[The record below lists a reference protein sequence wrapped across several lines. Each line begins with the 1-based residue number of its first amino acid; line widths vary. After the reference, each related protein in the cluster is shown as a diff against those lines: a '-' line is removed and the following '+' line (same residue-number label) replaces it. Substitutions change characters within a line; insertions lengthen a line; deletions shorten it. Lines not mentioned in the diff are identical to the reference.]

1 MPETTQSSAPAA
13 TNTERGFE
21 VRDYVNVL
29 RRRKLIVIVAVAV
42 TLGVAILASVLQT
55 AVYEAEARVLLSP
68 DSNDSLF
75 NPNSNA
81 SSDPGRV
88 AATEVEVVQST
99 PVAQAVQKAIG
110 ISPSINAS
118 VVNNTNVLSIKAR
131 NTNAATAAKIANAYA
146 NAYVEVKR
154 TQRVDGLLANAAQVQ
169 SKIDDIAHQISALDA
184 QVANAPP
191 AQRAQVEADAQQQ
204 RDALF
209 SQQATFRQT
218 LAQLQVETATA
229 SGGAQLVTPA
239 ITPGSHVE
247 PKPLRSAA
255 LAVALG
261 LVLGI
266 TVAFGV
272 EYLDDS
278 IKGMEDL
285 ERAGDGAPVI
295 AVIPRFGEARARG
308 AALVTRSRQTSA
320 AAEAFRSLR
329 TSVQFMGLD
338 APMRIVQVT
347 SPNAAEGK
355 TTTVANLGVAIAG
368 TGTRVVIIDFD
379 LRRPR
384 LHEIFEL
391 SNDNGFT
398 SVLLGR
404 VDLNDALREIPGT
417 HGMARVLT
425 SGPLPPNPS
434 ELLSSPRVQKLID
447 EVAER
452 VDVVV
457 LDTPPVLPVTDAL
470 VVSRCV
476 DAVLLVTAAGTTTRR
491 VAQRAV
497 ELLRQVGAPLRG
509 MVLNRASDKFG
520 YGYGNGYGYGSGYG
534 TGPGEGEERD
544 RGGKRRSRSS

>member
-1 MPETTQSSAPAA
+1 MADTQPNVGGAAP
-13 TNTERGFE
+13 ERGFDI
-21 VRDYVNVL
+21 RDYLNVL
-29 RRRKLIVIVAVAV
+29 RRRKAIVIVAVGV
-42 TLGVAILASVLQT
+42 TVGVAVFSSVLQT
-55 AVYEAEARVLLSP
+55 PIYAAQARVLLTSDP
-68 DSNDSLF
+68 NESLF
-75 NPNSNA
+75 GPSNNS
-81 SSDPGRV
+81 SSDPQR
-88 AATEVEVVQST
+88 AAETEVEVVESA

-110 ISPSINAS
+110 SAPGVSPS
-118 VVNNTNVLSIKAR
+118 VVTNTNVLAIKAR
-131 NTNAATAAKIANAYA
+131 NTSAATAAKIANAYA
-146 NAYVEVKR
+146 NAYVDVKR
-154 TQRVDGLLANAAQVQ
+154 KQRVDDLLATSSQVQ
-169 SKIDDIAHQISALDA
+169 SKIDDIGKQISTLDG
-184 QVANAPP
+184 
-191 AQRAQVEADAQQQ
+191 EAATASPSQLADINQQ

-239 ITPGSHVE
+239 VASGSPVE
-247 PKPLRSAA
+247 PKPIRSLA
-255 LAVALG
+255 LALILG

-266 TVAFGV
+266 AVALGV

-278 IKGMEDL
+278 IKSMDDL
-285 ERAGDGAPVI
+285 ERAGDGTPVI
-295 AVIPRFGEARARG
+295 AVIPRFGEARERG
-308 AALVTRSRQTSA
+308 SALVTRSRQTSA

-391 SNDNGFT
+391 NNDKGFT
-398 SVLLGR
+398 SVLLGQ

-509 MVLNRASDKFG
+509 LVLNRASDKFG
-520 YGYGNGYGYGSGYG
+520 YGYGYGYGYGAGDDGSQERSG
-534 TGPGEGEERD
+534 
-544 RGGKRRSRSS
+544 RRSRAS

>member
-1 MPETTQSSAPAA
+1 MADNQVNAGAAPS
-13 TNTERGFE
+13 ERGFE
-21 VRDYVNVL
+21 IRDYVNVL
-29 RRRKLIVIVAVAV
+29 RRRKAIVIVAVAV
-42 TLGVAILASVLQT
+42 TLGVAIVASIVQT
-55 AVYEAEARVLLSP
+55 PVYEAEARVLLNT
-68 DSNDSLF
+68 DQ
-75 NPNSNA
+75 NSNLFDTNNNS

-88 AATEVEVVQST
+88 AATEVEVVQSA

-110 ISPSINAS
+110 ISPSISAG
-118 VVNNTNVLSIKAR
+118 VVGDTNVLSIKAR

-146 NAYVEVKR
+146 NAYVDVKR
-154 TQRVDGLLANAAQVQ
+154 KERVNDLLATSSQVQ
-169 SKIDDIAHQISALDA
+169 SKIDDIGKQITALDA
-184 QVANAPP
+184 SATTPQ
-191 AQRAQVEADAQQQ
+191 AQADAAQQ

-239 ITPGSHVE
+239 VASGSPVE
-247 PKPLRSAA
+247 PKPLRSIA
-255 LAVALG
+255 LALALG

-266 TVAFGV
+266 SVAFGV

-295 AVIPRFGEARARG
+295 AVIPRFGEARERG

-391 SNDNGFT
+391 TNDKGFT
-398 SVLLGR
+398 SVLLGQ

-452 VDVVV
+452 VDVVI

-509 MVLNRASDKFG
+509 LVLNRASDKFG
-520 YGYGNGYGYGSGYG
+520 YGYGYGYGYGN
-534 TGPGEGEERD
+534 GEGESSREKS
-544 RGGKRRSRSS
+544 GRRRARTG

>member
-1 MPETTQSSAPAA
+1 MADTQPNAGAAP
-13 TNTERGFE
+13 TERGFE
-21 VRDYVNVL
+21 IRDYVNVL
-29 RRRKLIVIVAVAV
+29 RRRKAIVIVAVAV
-42 TLGVAILASVLQT
+42 TLGVAIVASFVQT
-55 AVYEAEARVLLSP
+55 PVYESEARVLLST
-68 DSNDSLF
+68 DQNSSLF
-75 NPNSNA
+75 NSNNDSS
-81 SSDPGRV
+81 SSDPERV
-88 AATEVEVVQST
+88 AATEVEVVQSA
-99 PVAQAVQKAIG
+99 PVAHAVQKAIG
-110 ISPSINAS
+110 ISPNISAS
-118 VVNNTNVLSIKAR
+118 VITNTNVLSIKAR
-131 NTNAATAAKIANAYA
+131 NTNANNAAKIANAYA
-146 NAYVEVKR
+146 NAYVDVKR
-154 TQRVDGLLANAAQVQ
+154 RQRVDDLLATSAQVQ
-169 SKIDDIAHQISALDA
+169 SKIDDINKQVSALDGQAASASSA
-184 QVANAPP
+184 Q
-191 AQRAQVEADAQQQ
+191 QADISQQ

-209 SQQATFRQT
+209 SQQATFKQT
-218 LAQLQVETATA
+218 LSQLQVETATA

-239 ITPGSHVE
+239 VASGSPVE
-247 PKPLRSAA
+247 PRPIRSIA
-255 LAVALG
+255 LALALG

-266 TVAFGV
+266 SVAFGV

-295 AVIPRFGEARARG
+295 AVIPRFGEARERG

-391 SNDNGFT
+391 SNDKGFT
-398 SVLLGR
+398 SVLLGQ
-404 VDLNDALREIPGT
+404 VELNDALREIPGT

-476 DAVLLVTAAGTTTRR
+476 DAVILVTAAGTTTRR

-509 MVLNRASDKFG
+509 LVLNRASDKFG
-520 YGYGNGYGYGSGYG
+520 YGYGYGYGNGYGAN
-534 TGPGEGEERD
+534 EGDKEKPTERSS
-544 RGGKRRSRSS
+544 RRRSRAGSRGS